1 MGIVSSEVII
11 FLTRDSQN
19 IPIFLFFPFFYAK
32 HDKFK
37 TFSAFRQARFKT
49 FRFKIAIS
57 ISTILTSQHATLL
70 CLDRPAK
77 ISPIIEYV
85 VNQSLRNLITHW
97 R

>member
-1 MGIVSSEVII
+1 MGIVTSEVII

-19 IPIFLFFPFFYAK
+19 IPIFFIFPFFYAK
-32 HDKFK
+32 HDKFE

-49 FRFKIAIS
+49 FRFKIASS
-57 ISTILTSQHATLL
+57 ISTILTSQQATLI

-77 ISPIIEYV
+77 ILPRIEYV
-85 VNQSLRNLITHW
+85 VNRSLRNHITHW